1 MAKEQSA
8 PDTKRLTQ
16 SVRGAARFISI
27 LPSESSSSP
36 ARLRPMQEVA
46 HGPVRR
52 TPGFDGSTEV
62 RVRADLRIVDAVR
75 LRTVHG
81 APANV
86 ENLLHRVHVRL
97 ASRAVQARDRQ
108 RLQKVP
114 AHRPRRSYGPAR
126 RSATAVSKPF
136 VCSRSRSARYD
147 SVRITRSNWLR

>member
-27 LPSESSSSP
+27 LPYESSSSP

-52 TPGFDGSTEV
+52 TPGFYGSTEV
-62 RVRADLRIVDAVR
+62 RVRADLRVIDAVR
-75 LRTVHG
+75 LRTVRG

-86 ENLLHRVHVRL
+86 ENLLHRVRVRL

-114 AHRPRRSYGPAR
+114 AHRTAFLRARPALGDRGGEAR
-126 RSATAVSKPF
+126 RLQRVA
-136 VCSRSRSARYD
+136 
-147 SVRITRSNWLR
+147 

>member
-27 LPSESSSSP
+27 LPYESSSSP

-52 TPGFDGSTEV
+52 TPGFYGSTEV
-62 RVRADLRIVDAVR
+62 RVRADLRIIDAVR
-75 LRTVHG
+75 LRTVRG

-86 ENLLHRVHVRL
+86 ENLLHQIGRASCRERV
-97 ASRAVQARDRQ
+97 
-108 RLQKVP
+108 
-114 AHRPRRSYGPAR
+114 
-126 RSATAVSKPF
+126 
-136 VCSRSRSARYD
+136 
-147 SVRITRSNWLR
+147 